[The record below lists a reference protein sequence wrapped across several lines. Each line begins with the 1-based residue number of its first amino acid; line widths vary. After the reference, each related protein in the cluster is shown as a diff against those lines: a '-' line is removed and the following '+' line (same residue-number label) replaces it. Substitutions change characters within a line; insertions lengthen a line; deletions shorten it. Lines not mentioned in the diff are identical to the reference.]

1 MPIYDFICP
10 HCGAKRDML
19 LLPGDLGEDILCP
32 ACGLG
37 TLVRVVSAPASIPRT
52 KGRAAGKTCCGRQEP
67 CDQPPCHSHDSCKK
81 N

>member
-1 MPIYDFICP
+1 MPVYDFVCP
-10 HCGAKRDML
+10 HCGARRDML

-37 TLVRVVSAPASIPRT
+37 TLVRVVSAPELPAQSGARPDGPA
-52 KGRAAGKTCCGRQEP
+52 KGGHSGEPQE
-67 CDQPPCHSHDSCKK
+67 D